1 LDTALSKVE
10 DQDLRSG
17 ATVEQQLSLQSELD
31 NLLTAQKA
39 LQREL
44 DETRSTT
51 SSEKDLLLQQLLEA
65 ENKLRTLEDSTSS
78 EKIRHFREPS
88 HRLRKKSL
96 NYSQLL
102 AAANASVVEAREAA
116 FAADEELDIKEQKL
130 ESIISQL
137 SERDEELA
145 MRSQQV
151 AERRMSSRSK
161 R

>member
-1 LDTALSKVE
+1 
-10 DQDLRSG
+10 
-17 ATVEQQLSLQSELD
+17 
-31 NLLTAQKA
+31 
-39 LQREL
+39 
-44 DETRSTT
+44 
-51 SSEKDLLLQQLLEA
+51 
-65 ENKLRTLEDSTSS
+65 
-78 EKIRHFREPS
+78 
-88 HRLRKKSL
+88 
-96 NYSQLL
+96 LL